1 MGQISK
7 FIFKIQLFACTAIV
21 CLFRRKTRLVVYN
34 RPHRPHLLTPSP
46 DGHQPGSASL
56 WGHLP
61 CSAMY
66 ENYIHSHPVLLC
78 IFSCVSQMTARPGQA
93 TKTQDLSFR
102 TRPPSRQDRPS
113 ETVSSRIKK
122 SKIAQNVLH
131 AVLFAGPLW
140 LSSRDDHGAGPDGA
154 PSAKRQADAGL
165 PDPDDPRRRHAD
177 ALEHVHHCQI
187 GKFRPSLWRINKK
200 KTLTIL
206 SLLSSTL

>member
-1 MGQISK
+1 
-7 FIFKIQLFACTAIV
+7 
-21 CLFRRKTRLVVYN
+21 
-34 RPHRPHLLTPSP
+34 
-46 DGHQPGSASL
+46 
-56 WGHLP
+56 
-61 CSAMY
+61 
-66 ENYIHSHPVLLC
+66 
-78 IFSCVSQMTARPGQA
+78 MTARPGQA

-131 AVLFAGPLW
+131 AVLSAGPLW

-200 KTLTIL
+200 KNSNHSFTSFQYFVDYKL
-206 SLLSSTL
+206 SQNYTSVESEYGTYFLSYVGFASQIPNLLFNWLNIFMNLG